1 MALTGN
7 KDEWSEIY
15 TLLKLLG
22 EGKVY
27 AGDQNLNKIQDL
39 FYPIIMILRQ
49 EKEGNFNYKLQD
61 KDVVIQKPEGEE
73 LLRIPALVF
82 LSEAEKLLKAINEHN
97 GSFAIPQIESFLN
110 SIYCHALKAKSSDKT
125 DIKIILHDRRTKMNS
140 EMGFSIKSQLGGDST
155 LLNASKATNFNFKIE
170 GAIFSD
176 GDIAYINS
184 LNPLRDKV
192 IKRVDAIKQKGGI
205 LVFDKVDNSTFRNNL
220 VMLDGDL
227 PAIIAHLLLGQL
239 NTGVS
244 TLKELVKI
252 LTETNPLKYDVS
264 QVSPFY
270 EYKIKHL
277 LTSTA
282 LGMMP
287 ATAWNGQFDANGG
300 YLVVKKDGEI
310 LCYHFYDRNR
320 FEDYLFSN
328 AYLER
333 SSTSRH
339 EYASIIKEEDG
350 TLSFKLNFQV
360 RLK

>member
-1 MALTGN
+1 MALKGN
-7 KDEWSEIY
+7 KGEWSEIY

-27 AGDQNLNKIQDL
+27 AGDQNLDKIQDL

-49 EKEGNFNYKLQD
+49 EKEGDFNYKLQD
-61 KDVVIQKPEGEE
+61 KDVVIQTPEDEE
-73 LLRIPALVF
+73 LLRIPASIFLVE
-82 LSEAEKLLKAINEHN
+82 SEKLLKAINEN
-97 GSFAIPQIESFLN
+97 EGAFAISSIETFMN
-110 SIYCHALKAKSSDKT
+110 SIYCHSLKAKSSDKT
-125 DIKIILHDRRTKMNS
+125 DIRIILHDRRTRINS

-155 LLNASKATNFNFKIE
+155 LLNASKATNFNFKVTGIDL
-170 GAIFSD
+170 SD
-176 GDIAYINS
+176 NEITEINS
-184 LNPLRDKV
+184 INPKRNKV
-192 IKRVDAIKQKGGI
+192 IERVNAIKDKGGL

-227 PAIIAHLLLGQL
+227 PTIIANLLLEQL

-244 TLKELVKI
+244 TLKELAVKI
-252 LTETNPLKYDVS
+252 TETNPLKYDVG
-264 QVSPFY
+264 QASPFY
-270 EYKIKHL
+270 AYKIKHL
-277 LTSTA
+277 LTSAA

-287 ATAWNGQFDANGG
+287 ATAWSGKFDANGG

-333 SSTSRH
+333 SSTTRH
-339 EYASIIKEEDG
+339 EYASIIKEADG
-350 TLSFKLNFQV
+350 SLSFKLNFQV